1 MKYIDNIREFF
12 DARNTLKEADLTT
25 KALERRNKELNEQN
39 GVLSDLCNS
48 LEARLKVSGKYL
60 DESKEALDA
69 ANKKLKDLKKL
80 VREQTE
86 ADLLLV
92 SKQIEKRILEG
103 KKIKKEDPIIHQQN
117 FLQQQLGRM
126 NEMENRQSPPGLP
139 GQAFRAAQNPF
150 NL

>member
-25 KALERRNKELNEQN
+25 KALECRNKTLNEQN
-39 GVLSDLCNS
+39 GELSEVCNK
-48 LEARLKVSGKYL
+48 LELKLGVSDKHIR
-60 DESKEALDA
+60 ESKEALDA
-69 ANKKLKDLKKL
+69 ANKELKDLKKL

-117 FLQQQLGRM
+117 FSRPSRA
-126 NEMENRQSPPGLP
+126 NR
-139 GQAFRAAQNPF
+139 
-150 NL
+150 